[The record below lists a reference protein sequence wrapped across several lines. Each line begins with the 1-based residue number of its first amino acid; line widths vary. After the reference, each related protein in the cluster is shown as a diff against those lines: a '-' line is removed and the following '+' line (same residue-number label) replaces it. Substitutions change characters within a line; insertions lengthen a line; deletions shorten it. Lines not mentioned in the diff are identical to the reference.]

1 MSIFA
6 LLSSPIFRNDWQVW
20 YQGLP
25 VLAGEVIIIIIVW
38 YFVWHRNP
46 PAEPDTV
53 VSGKDEEAGEAPTAP
68 TDEPNDGEPVEVEL
82 ASG

>member
-1 MSIFA
+1 MES
-6 LLSSPIFRNDWQVW
+6 D
-20 YQGLP
+20 
-25 VLAGEVIIIIIVW
+25 
-38 YFVWHRNP
+38 P

-68 TDEPNDGEPVEVEL
+68 TDEPNDAEPVEVEL